1 MAQVKDLT
9 GKKFNHGKF
18 FDYLTLTKK
27 SHNAYFACRCDICG
41 QVYDVRSDSLQRGTS
56 TKCMRCARNIREYGD
71 YANII

>member
-9 GKKFNHGKF
+9 GKKFNHWEILRLSYV
-18 FDYLTLTKK
+18 DKK